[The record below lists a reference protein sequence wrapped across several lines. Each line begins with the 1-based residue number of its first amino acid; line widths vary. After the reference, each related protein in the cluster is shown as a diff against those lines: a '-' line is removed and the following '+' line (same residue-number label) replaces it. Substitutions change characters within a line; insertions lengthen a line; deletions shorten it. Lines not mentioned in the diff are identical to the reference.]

1 MTETIHAA
9 GILFVTSDK
18 RSLFLKRSSYGN
30 FPGYFD
36 LPGGKRENGESAV
49 ECAIRECSEEIGF
62 YPSGELF
69 ELSRRIKIQEGD
81 GDSSTKIVDY
91 TTFIQEIDEEF
102 IPPKLDFEHLSYK
115 WAPLDRPPE
124 PLHPG
129 LVVTLKKY
137 FSDELGIAKL
147 MQEGELTSPQ
157 HYANIA
163 LFDIRIT
170 GTGLSYR
177 SGIKEYVWRDS
188 SIYLNE
194 EFLQRCNGL
203 PVILE
208 HPGTSTLTTKEY
220 INRNIGSVFIPYIKG
235 NEVWAIVKVW
245 DEHAA
250 KLMEENQL
258 STSPC
263 VVLTGEDPKIRLKE
277 TGSKLLIEGKPKLLD
292 HIAVCIN
299 GVWDKGRPPSGV
311 ATATVGDMVMAD
323 DDKAAALEAARKA
336 DEEKKKA
343 DELLP
348 KADADAKAKA
358 DAEAKAKSD
367 ADKARF
373 DSFAASLLDS
383 VKKTVSDAWDEKEK
397 EKADAEKA
405 KADIE
410 RARRDMSDAQ
420 IAAADA
426 KLKADAEEKAKKDAE
441 EEEKKKADA
450 KEKADAELRKSVS
463 DIQAAIDAGKPK
475 QMSDADY
482 AAIADTQV
490 RADRIYSMHGGKAG
504 RPLDGET
511 LIAYRRRMVNG
522 LKEHSAAWKSI
533 DLKAIA
539 DDAAFTNIENMIYS
553 DAEQA
558 GLHPAAPAE
567 DFLREIIREDVTG
580 RKISE
585 FVGRPNA
592 WMSQFAAPRRR
603 LAGIRNNNSVNSV

>member
-1 MTETIHAA
+1 VTETIHAA

-18 RSLFLKRSSYGN
+18 RSLFLKRSEYGN
-30 FPGYFD
+30 FPGYYD
-36 LPGGKRENGESAV
+36 LPGGKREDGEGAV

-69 ELSRRIKIQEGD
+69 ELSRRIKSQEGD
-81 GDSSTKIVDY
+81 GDSPTKIVDY

-102 IPPKLDFEHLSYK
+102 VPPKLDFEHLSYK
-115 WAPLDRPPE
+115 WAKLNDPPE

-137 FSDELGIAKL
+137 FADELGIAKL

-203 PVILE
+203 PVIFE

-220 INRNIGSVFIPYIKG
+220 INRNVGSVFIPYIKG
-235 NEVWAIVKVW
+235 NEIWAIVKIW

-263 VVLTGEDPKIRLKE
+263 VVLSGEDQKVRLQE

-292 HIAVCIN
+292 HIAVCFN

-311 ATATVGDMVMAD
+311 STATVGDMVMAD

-336 DEEKKKA
+336 DEQKKADELKPKVDADAKAKADAEEEEKKKA
-343 DELLP
+343 DAALNSKLDSVLSALADDAKRRADKQARKDAE
-348 KADADAKAKA
+348 KARRDMDEKERADADAKAKA
-358 DAEAKAKSD
+358 DAAAKAK
-367 ADKARF
+367 A
-373 DSFAASLLDS
+373 
-383 VKKTVSDAWDEKEK
+383 
-397 EKADAEKA
+397 
-405 KADIE
+405 
-410 RARRDMSDAQ
+410 
-420 IAAADA
+420 
-426 KLKADAEEKAKKDAE
+426 DAE

-504 RPLDGET
+504 RALDGET
-511 LIAYRRRMVNG
+511 LIAYRRRMANG
-522 LKEHSAAWKSI
+522 LKEHSPAWKTV
-533 DLKAIA
+533 DLKVIA
-539 DDAAFTNIENMIYS
+539 DDTAFTNIENMIYS

-585 FVGRPNA
+585 FVGRPSA